1 VIAPS
6 AHCQPRGYRAAARPK
21 GRTFAFVEAG
31 ALRTAARVL
40 ASFGS
45 GAETG
50 AFGSMD
56 QPDDRLPQFTQRRKM
71 APGSHHI
78 P

>member
-1 VIAPS
+1 MIAPS
-6 AHCQPRGYRAAARPK
+6 AHCQPRGYLAAARPK
-21 GRTFAFVEAG
+21 GSTFAFEEAG
-31 ALRTAARVL
+31 AVRTTVRVL
-40 ASFGS
+40 ASFGN
-45 GAETG
+45 GAETD
-50 AFGSMD
+50 ALGSID

>member
-6 AHCQPRGYRAAARPK
+6 AHCQPHGYRAAARPN
-21 GRTFAFVEAG
+21 GITFAFVVAG
-31 ALRTAARVL
+31 VVLTATRPL

-45 GAETG
+45 GVETD
-50 AFGSMD
+50 AFESIA
-56 QPDDRLPQFTQRRKM
+56 QPGDRFPQFTQRRKM
-71 APGSHHI
+71 APGSHQI

>member
-6 AHCQPRGYRAAARPK
+6 AHCQPRGYWAAARPR
-21 GRTFAFVEAG
+21 GNAFAFAG
-31 ALRTAARVL
+31 AGDVRTAARVL
-40 ASFGS
+40 ASFGT
-45 GAETG
+45 GTETD